1 MVYPNISELNKKA
14 ENKYAL
20 TSLIAKRTRD
30 IMAGMPILT
39 NLDTHIPM
47 FAAEDEVYMD
57 YVEYATPEQMRAAKA
72 AREAKEAKEAKEAS
86 EASGAGKASDAGG
99 ADEASDASAADIE
112 AEA

>member
-1 MVYPNISELNKKA
+1 MAYPNISELNSKA

-30 IMAGMPILT
+30 IMSGLPILT
-39 NLDTHIPM
+39 NLDTDLPM

-57 YVEYATPEQMRAAKA
+57 YIDYRKPGSAPI
-72 AREAKEAKEAKEAS
+72 
-86 EASGAGKASDAGG
+86 DAIDTQRN
-99 ADEASDASAADIE
+99 ADEGEAAEALSSNGSEEGAKPE